1 MAQQAPVA
9 PTLPQNTPASE
20 MPARTAQIA
29 ASQAAYEWTDCVPAV
44 DGVPVVKVLPKGEKP
59 SLEWWVKLLKIVL
72 ELAKNQVEV
81 EASLIEQGL
90 SSLDTALLDA
100 DRMVIAAVEKDVEG
114 LELKLFGDCIEK
126 KGLAAIAGDALHFVE
141 AELATADLQ
150 NHATKLKGILE
161 LRGATKAALGKERP
175 RTLENYLD
183 NFKTIPVPGI
193 AYTFQDDLEFA
204 HLRVA
209 GPNSVLIE
217 AAKAVPQGCAI
228 TAEQYS
234 AVVPEDTLEEAL
246 QQGRLFQCDY
256 SPLSII
262 EPGEWDGLAKYLT
275 CPVALFAVPPGGDS
289 LVPVAIN
296 CDPSNAA
303 SPVMTPTMESTKAW
317 GWEMAKLAVQVAD
330 GNYHELFAHL
340 ARTHLV
346 IEAIAVATH
355 RHLADTHPL
364 NALLVR
370 HFEGMMFINE
380 AAATSLI
387 TPGGPIDHIFA
398 GTIATS
404 QKAAVEARLSFDF
417 AKGMLPQDIAARGVG
432 ADTPLANY
440 PYRDDGLLVWGAIE
454 TWVGEYVH
462 TYYGQDGDVT
472 GDTELQAWAQ
482 AIVSSGK
489 LKGFAAPTTIQ
500 DVVDL
505 VTMTI
510 FTASAQHASVNF
522 PQKAIM
528 EYAPAVTGALWQ
540 AAPDEQ
546 SGNDKSEWLAMMAPE
561 ALALE
566 QLKTLYLLGS
576 VYYRPLGTYLSPQYP
591 YPQWFQDPKIIGEDG
606 PLARFQAALAN
617 VEEQIVARNAQRR
630 RPYTFLLPS
639 LIPSSTNI

>member
-9 PTLPQNTPASE
+9 PSLPQNATPAE
-20 MPARTAQIA
+20 
-29 ASQAAYEWTDCVPAV
+29 QAARSAQLSASRAEYEWTDCVPAV

-81 EASLIEQGL
+81 EASLINQGL
-90 SSLDTALLDA
+90 SGLDPALLDA
-100 DRMVIAAVEKDVEG
+100 DRVVIAAIEKDVEG
-114 LELKLFGDCIEK
+114 LALK
-126 KGLAAIAGDALHFVE
+126 IAGDIVGHKGWSAFATDALHLVE
-141 AELATADLQ
+141 AEIATADLQ

-217 AAKAVPQGCAI
+217 AVTAIPQGCAV
-228 TAEQYS
+228 TAEQY
-234 AVVPEDTLEEAL
+234 ARVVAGDTLDAAL

-256 SPLSII
+256 SPLAII
-262 EPGEWDGLAKYLT
+262 EPGAWDGLAKYLT

-296 CDPSNAA
+296 CDPANAA
-303 SPVMTPTMESTKAW
+303 SPVMTPSMESDLQW
-317 GWEMAKLAVQVAD
+317 GWEMAKLVVQVAD

-355 RHLADTHPL
+355 RHLAEAHPL

-370 HFEGMMFINE
+370 HFEGTMFINE

-404 QKAAVEARLSFDF
+404 QKAAVEARLTFDF
-417 AKGMLPQDIAARGVG
+417 AKGMLPQDLVARGVG
-432 ADTPLANY
+432 ADSALADY

-454 TWVGEYVH
+454 TWVGEYVR
-462 TYYGQDGDVT
+462 TYYGTDSDVT
-472 GDTELQAWAQ
+472 ADGELQAWAG
-482 AIVSSGK
+482 AIADSGK
-489 LKGFAAPTTIQ
+489 LKGFPAPTTIQ
-500 DVVDL
+500 DVIDL
-505 VTMTI
+505 VTMTV
-510 FTASAQHASVNF
+510 FTASAQHAAVNF

-540 AAPDEQ
+540 AAPDNQ
-546 SGNDKSEWLAMMAPE
+546 SGNTKPEWLAMMAPE

-576 VYYRPLGTYLSPQYP
+576 VYYRPLGTYLSPCYP
-591 YPQWFQDPKIIGEDG
+591 YPQWFQDPKIIGADG
-606 PLARFQAALAN
+606 PLARFQAALEN
-617 VEEQIVARNAQRR
+617 VEEQIVARNAERR
-630 RPYTFLLPS
+630 RPYSFLLPS